1 MVERPVNQHRLVV
14 GIVAAFCT
22 FAAVSQSLA
31 YVNDASADVESDDNI
46 VAPSSAST
54 LRLSATINATST
66 DHVAIGNPLWGIP
79 IESLHATRERPLFSP
94 SRRPPAPAVISA
106 PVQVKAAPP
115 PPPSKPT
122 LDLLGVVEGHDESY
136 AVFINTTTH
145 DIVRLKT
152 GEGEDGWVL
161 RSVRGRE
168 AVLERND
175 QTEVL
180 ELPPLTGVPK

>member
-1 MVERPVNQHRLVV
+1 MTQHRLVV
-14 GIVAAFCT
+14 GIVAAMCT

-31 YVNDASADVESDDNI
+31 YVKDATADFESGN
-46 VAPSSAST
+46 VVVPSSAST
-54 LRLSATINATST
+54 PRLSAKTDLIST

-122 LDLLGVVEGHDESY
+122 LDLLGIVEGHDESY

-161 RSVRGRE
+161 RSARGRK